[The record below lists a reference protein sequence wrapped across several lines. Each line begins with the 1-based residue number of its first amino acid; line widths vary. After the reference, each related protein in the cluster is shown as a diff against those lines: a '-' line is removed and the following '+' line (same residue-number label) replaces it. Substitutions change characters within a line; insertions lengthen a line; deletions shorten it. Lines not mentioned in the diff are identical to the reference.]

1 MLYAVLG
8 METKIISHRGRTSKK
23 SIDNTLESVN
33 NAIDINADM
42 VEVDIRRTKDSQ
54 IICFHDSDI
63 EGQLIRD
70 LHYSEII
77 AINSQVPTL
86 EQVLWSANDKIG
98 IEIELKEVGYE
109 EEVISITRD
118 YFDYNNFVMKSFHS
132 EVVEEVKKI
141 DQKICT
147 GLLLGSAFTFEQ
159 LVIIIKEA
167 MSCSV
172 FKQTRANFISPYYKL
187 VNAGWFS
194 KFSRNK
200 IPIQAWTVNDID
212 SIRTLINQQVHSI
225 VTDIPEIAIGIRES
239 LSNVDSK

>member
-1 MLYAVLG
+1 M
-8 METKIISHRGRTSKK
+8 
-23 SIDNTLESVN
+23 
-33 NAIDINADM
+33 
-42 VEVDIRRTKDSQ
+42 
-54 IICFHDSDI
+54 
-63 EGQLIRD
+63 
-70 LHYSEII
+70 
-77 AINSQVPTL
+77 
-86 EQVLWSANDKIG
+86 EQVLWSVKDKIG

-159 LVIIIKEA
+159 LFIIIKEA
-167 MSCSV
+167 MSSSV

-200 IPIQAWTVNDID
+200 IPIQAWTVNDIE